1 MNINKLKKGSY
12 IVHESQPCVI
22 KDIKFLQNKNSP
34 VAKLELEGIFSGK
47 IYNTHLL
54 MHENIPQAAGLGR
67 KCATIVGINKDKL
80 KIMDVSTFET
90 FEAEI
95 SKELLSKAKEGD
107 NITYIE
113 FDGSAK
119 VLEVRK

>member
-1 MNINKLKKGSY
+1 MDINKLKKGSY
-12 IVHESQPCVI
+12 IVHENQPCVI
-22 KDIKFLQNKNSP
+22 KDIQFLHNKNNP

-47 IYNTHLL
+47 RYNTHLL
-54 MHENIPQAAGLGR
+54 MHENMPQAAGLGR
-67 KCATIVGINKDKL
+67 KCATVVDIGKSKL
-80 KIMDVSTFET
+80 KIMDVNTFET

-113 FDGSAK
+113 YDGSAK